1 MARRA
6 LFTGLVVDEAGQPV
20 TATHVGDTAFYVVN
34 DAGFLRHI
42 SSEEIDRQVL
52 KRLQEQVLANRDL
65 AVAGMLQYLGQDDL
79 FTKAAVEA
87 SLARMDEATDQLL
100 QTGLPEEALA
110 GLGMVGFRIV
120 IDVHGEVVEVQMPG
134 AAAPDDESL

>member
-20 TATHVGDTAFYVVN
+20 TATYVGDTAFYVVD

-42 SSEEIDRQVL
+42 SSESIDRQVL

-87 SLARMDEATDQLL
+87 SLTHMDEATDQLL

-120 IDVHGEVVEVQMPG
+120 IDVHGEVVDVQMPG
-134 AAAPDDESL
+134 AVAPDDESR

>member
-20 TATHVGDTAFYVVN
+20 AVTYVGDTAFYVVD
-34 DAGFLRHI
+34 DAGFWRHI

-87 SLARMDEATDQLL
+87 SIARMDEATDQLL

-120 IDVHGEVVEVQMPG
+120 IDVHGEVVKVQMPG

>member
-20 TATHVGDTAFYVVN
+20 TTTCVGDTAFYVVD

-120 IDVHGEVVEVQMPG
+120 IDVHGEVVKVQMPG